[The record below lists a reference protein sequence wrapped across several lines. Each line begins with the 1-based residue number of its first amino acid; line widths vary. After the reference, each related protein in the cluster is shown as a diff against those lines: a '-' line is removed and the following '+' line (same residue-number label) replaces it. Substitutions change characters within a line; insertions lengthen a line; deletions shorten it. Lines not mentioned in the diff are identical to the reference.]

1 MSEHTCIMS
10 SALFCV
16 PVARF
21 DPGLETASLAE
32 VYDARDHS
40 WDLSTRV
47 TLASLRLTRY
57 HTQ

>member
-21 DPGLETASLAE
+21 DLGLETASLAE
-32 VYDARDHS
+32 VYDARGHS
-40 WDLSTRV
+40 WDLSTPVALR
-47 TLASLRLTRY
+47 LFRLTRY